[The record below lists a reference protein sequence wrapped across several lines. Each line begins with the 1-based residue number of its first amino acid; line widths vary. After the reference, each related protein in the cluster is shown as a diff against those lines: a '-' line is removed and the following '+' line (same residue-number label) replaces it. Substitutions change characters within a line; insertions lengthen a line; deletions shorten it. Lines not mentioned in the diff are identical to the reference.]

1 MYRFLVITLKLTSV
15 VLDLRDLGDMYFI
28 PDYMAEFIQ
37 YAYYANRENEFETPS
52 NVMIIDM
59 GNISTTVSVFS
70 CKKVVNVLFYEG

>member
-1 MYRFLVITLKLTSV
+1 
-15 VLDLRDLGDMYFI
+15 
-28 PDYMAEFIQ
+28 MAEFIQ

>member
-1 MYRFLVITLKLTSV
+1 
-15 VLDLRDLGDMYFI
+15 MYFI

-59 GNISTTVSVFS
+59 GNVSTTVSVFS
-70 CKKVVNVLFYEG
+70 CKKVAMYYSMNNRMMFVWFPQNTQC